1 VVQVGVP
8 PPPGGGDGLPR
19 IIRFTGS
26 PMDITAGDRTSLDW
40 LVENATSATISTL
53 GTVGLQGN
61 SGIAPTQNTLY
72 TLTAQNAQ
80 GQVSSTIGINVRPA
94 VVPPTPPPSLTACV
108 ANPVEVA
115 NPGDSASISYTATN
129 FTVVTLNGLGVGNP
143 VVVRPNATTTYTL
156 IAYNAKNET
165 ARCEV
170 TVRVR
175 TPPVVDRPIAN
186 AGPSIDTLYRLITL
200 DGSKSVDPKGG
211 PLTYRWRPLEKTA
224 VVLEPTSVTP
234 RVQLGEQFGPYLFE
248 LTVTN
253 QAGVS
258 STSVVTVNFISTR
271 VR

>member
-1 VVQVGVP
+1 
-8 PPPGGGDGLPR
+8 
-19 IIRFTGS
+19 
-26 PMDITAGDRTSLDW
+26 MDITAGDRTSLDW
-40 LVENATSATISTL
+40 LVENATSVTISTL

-61 SGIAPTQNTLY
+61 SGISPNQNTLY

-115 NPGDSASISYTATN
+115 KAGDSASISYTATN

-170 TVRVR
+170 TVRVAAA
-175 TPPVVDRPIAN
+175 PVIDRPIAN

-200 DGSKSVDPKGG
+200 DGSASSDPKGG

-258 STSVVTVNFISTR
+258 ATSVVTVNFVSTR